1 MAIAT
6 YWPLAFGLV
15 LIAGFG
21 AWVFIH
27 SNRSYLLRWVM
38 IPLALG
44 VSVVSAKVY
53 DARLG
58 YAVSA
63 ELPVKFVYLG
73 HQVIVERNRKTGIE
87 VWAKSAGTR
96 LYRIA
101 YSRSAE
107 GAMDV
112 AREQAKA
119 GQPVVMQRRQASAA
133 KTSSQLASTQQSND
147 EPMYE
152 SRIVL
157 PSDVDPKR

>member
-1 MAIAT
+1 
-6 YWPLAFGLV
+6 
-15 LIAGFG
+15 
-21 AWVFIH
+21 
-27 SNRSYLLRWVM
+27 M

-96 LYRIA
+96 LYRVA

-119 GQPVVMQRRQASAA
+119 GQPVVMQRRQRSAADPSSERASAPH
-133 KTSSQLASTQQSND
+133 SNA
-147 EPMYE
+147 EPTYE
-152 SRIVL
+152 SRILL